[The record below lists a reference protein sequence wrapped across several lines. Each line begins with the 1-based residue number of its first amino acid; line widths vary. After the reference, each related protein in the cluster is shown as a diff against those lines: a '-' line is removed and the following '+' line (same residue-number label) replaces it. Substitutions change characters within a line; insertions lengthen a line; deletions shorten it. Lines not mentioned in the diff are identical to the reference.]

1 MSENE
6 SAKVIFFWAIDKGQQ
21 ATEIEKKNYFCSGL
35 GFAAFLPR
43 KGRQE

>member
-21 ATEIEKKNYFCSGL
+21 ATEIEKKTI
-35 GFAAFLPR
+35 FAAA
-43 KGRQE
+43 